1 MFKDKVKNAIKKPK
15 KSTYILS
22 FLVTAFAIS
31 SVYFGVQNFKNE
43 NAISEA
49 NSKIAT
55 LRAAA
60 STASSE
66 HAAALETC
74 ENKNRHT
81 AEEGA
86 AAISDLNEKIAAF
99 AKQAAACE
107 LIRKKINLKGAK

>member
-22 FLVTAFAIS
+22 LLVAAFAIS
-31 SVYFGVQNFKNE
+31 SVYFGVQNFQNEKN
-43 NAISEA
+43 ISEA
-49 NSKIAT
+49 NSEIAT

-60 STASSE
+60 STASRD
-66 HAAALETC
+66 HVAALETC
-74 ENKNRHT
+74 EKKVQHT
-81 AEEGA
+81 TEEST